1 VEQTHAINLTREE
14 TANLLQFHHLLYK
27 YEHLVNTYSQTAEFV
42 IREHMRIFIPN
53 RTKLIISLFK
63 MLKSGII
70 PAMINDL
77 KDYAYFLLIKN
88 DDYVVNSKKYSNVYE
103 YLEAVLPGLNALNVI
118 RTASN
123 KKISLNEE
131 EKEYLDEFKKS
142 HLFETYE
149 DAFDD
154 LLTTTFAFSI
164 WRTLVNLTNNNVNKE
179 ELHIFDTLGEFA
191 LLFGVLKE
199 ENKVK
204 ILIEFFPFFSTN
216 EFFEMIEDVL

>member
-1 VEQTHAINLTREE
+1 MEQTHAINLTREE

-53 RTKLIISLFK
+53 RTKLIISFFK

-70 PAMINDL
+70 PAVINDL
-77 KDYAYFLLIKN
+77 KDYAYFFLIKN

-103 YLEAVLPGLNALNVI
+103 YLEAVLPGSHAYNVI

-123 KKISLNEE
+123 KKISLNQE
-131 EKEYLDEFKKS
+131 EKAFLDEFKKS
-142 HLFETYE
+142 HSFETYE
-149 DAFDD
+149 DAIDD
-154 LLTTTFAFSI
+154 LLSTTFAFSI
-164 WRTLVNLTNNNVNKE
+164 WRTLVNLANNNVNRE
-179 ELHIFDTLGEFA
+179 ELHIFDTLGMFA
-191 LLFGVLKE
+191 LLFCVLKE

-216 EFFEMIEDVL
+216 SFLEMIEDVL